1 MQLRTWFA
9 PLSISLALAC
19 ASTPPPA
26 PEPTPTPTPVAEA
39 PAPTPEPPPPP
50 PPPPAPTPPPTVQR
64 YTGAFSTPESVLYDA
79 ANDRYLVSNING
91 TPTALDDNGFIS
103 ILSPDGK
110 VVEPRWIEGG
120 KKKVKLSAPKG
131 MAIVKNVLW
140 VADVDTV
147 RAFDLKTGAPKESVK
162 IPGATF
168 LNDVAAAANGDVYV
182 SDSGLAFADGNF
194 SPTGADA
201 IWVVKKGKATAFAK
215 REELG
220 RPNGL
225 FVDGD
230 TVWFNTF
237 GTGELVH
244 LDAKGAR
251 LEGEKLPTGGLD
263 GLVRVGDQFLV
274 SSWEGSQVFFGKPG
288 AWKAVFEALKAPAD
302 LGLDTKRNLVLVPRF
317 MEDAVEVY
325 ALPTP

>member
-9 PLSISLALAC
+9 PTSLSLALAC

-64 YTGAFSTPESVLYDA
+64 YTGAFATPESVLYDA

-91 TPTALDDNGFIS
+91 SPTALDDNGFIS
-103 ILSPDGK
+103 VLSPDGK
-110 VVEPRWIEGG
+110 ITEPRWIEGG

-140 VADVDTV
+140 VADVDTL

-168 LNDVAAAANGDVYV
+168 LNDVTASPSGDVYV

-194 SPTGADA
+194 SPTGTDA
-201 IWVVKKGKATAFAK
+201 IWVVKKGKATAFVK
-215 REELG
+215 REDLG

-225 FVDGD
+225 VVDGD
-230 TVWFNTF
+230 SVWMNTF
-237 GTGELVH
+237 GTGELVRF
-244 LDAKGAR
+244 DAKGAR
-251 LEGEKLPTGGLD
+251 AEGEKLPTGGLD
-263 GLVRVGDQFLV
+263 GVVRVGDQFLV
-274 SSWEGSQVFFGKPG
+274 SSWEGSQVFLGKPG

-302 LGLDTKRNLVLVPRF
+302 LGFDTKRNLVLVPRF